1 MLKHFDFRNLS
12 LLVVIAMSGSAKASD
27 WVTGGG
33 NPERNGIADVLGP
46 SAPNVLWQG
55 SLNSSFGQQVFIWQ
69 DKVVTY
75 RDNFS
80 TSLVVCQRLATGETL
95 WTRDFPGTG
104 DRSLPVGFRDSA
116 VYVVDLRNSG
126 PDTLYALN
134 PEDGSV
140 IWKSR
145 YTVSAYITESI
156 SFAENGDLI
165 FALEGMTTGRIN
177 RLTGDTVWTTPRVW
191 PVSGSADV
199 TVHGTRFYCF
209 GGALVGGSLRVYA
222 LDVATG
228 HKRCSTFVEDTHPG
242 GTAPYGN
249 IMVGSD
255 GVLHAHRCGDN
266 VTAIEDQGESLH
278 VRWIHEVSLEP
289 YAPFAQLAC
298 GPDSSV
304 YALSSGRIVRLDPQT
319 GVALDSSPYI
329 KDSNAVFAAH
339 LAVGVDG
346 TVYATN
352 GGYADGALFAFTP
365 DLHVIWVDSISNVS
379 TSNPAIGRNGE
390 LAIAGGGTTMR
401 VYLTASALAGSAGDR
416 SVRCPSAFP
425 NPFRSD
431 VTLRVSGAATVV
443 IRDAAGRVVSRLPV
457 RDGRAEW
464 PGLTAGGRRVPA
476 GVYFASGPGGVRPSR
491 IVKAE

>member
-1 MLKHFDFRNLS
+1 LS
-12 LLVVIAMSGSAKASD
+12 VLAVLAGFAKASD

-33 NPERNGIADVLGP
+33 NPKRNGIADVLGP
-46 SAPNVLWQG
+46 SAPSILWQG

-95 WTRDFPGTG
+95 WTRDFPGSG

-126 PDTLYALN
+126 PDTLYALD

-145 YTVSAYITESI
+145 HTVSAYITESA
-156 SFAENGDLI
+156 SFAENGDLVL
-165 FALEGMTTGRIN
+165 ALEGMTTGRIS
-177 RLTGDTVWTTPRVW
+177 RLTGDTVWTAPRVW

-199 TVHGTRFYCF
+199 TVHGPRFYCF
-209 GGALVGGSLRVYA
+209 GGALIGGSLRVYA
-222 LDVATG
+222 FDLATG
-228 HKRCSTFVEDTHPG
+228 AKRCSTFVEDTHPG

-249 IMVGSD
+249 IMVGPD
-255 GVLHAHRCGDN
+255 GVLYAHRCGDN
-266 VTAIEDQGESLH
+266 VTAIEDHGESLH
-278 VRWIHEVSLEP
+278 VRWVHEVSLEP

-304 YALSSGRIVRLDPQT
+304 YALSNGRVVRLEPQT
-319 GVALDSSPYI
+319 GVALDSSAYI
-329 KDSNAVFAAH
+329 KDSNAVFAGH
-339 LAVGVDG
+339 IAVGADG

-365 DLHVIWVDSISNVS
+365 DLQVIWIDSVLNVS

-390 LAIAGGGTTMR
+390 LAIAGGGTLFR
-401 VYLTASALAGSAGDR
+401 VYQTASGVSGARNGQWKGGP
-416 SVRCPSAFP
+416 SVSP
-425 NPFRSD
+425 NPFGNCVHIRAP
-431 VTLRVSGAATVV
+431 GASSIV
-443 IRDAAGRVVSRLPV
+443 IRDAAGRSVSEIPLV
-457 RDGRAEW
+457 GGQTVWTGRA
-464 PGLTAGGRRVPA
+464 ADGRRVSP
-476 GVYFASGPGGVRPSR
+476 GVYFVTAREEVGSSR
-491 IVKAE
+491 IVKLE